1 MSASGR
7 RPPRS
12 TVVSRLPPYVFAD
25 GLAVVTGAAGGM
37 GEQLARLLAD
47 RGSALVLIDRDAER
61 LAAVVDAIRAAHPSL
76 GVTSR
81 VVDLAEPE
89 QVTALAD
96 WILVEHPRPT
106 LLVNNAGVALG
117 GRFDQLTMEE
127 FSWVVQ
133 VNFAA
138 PVALTHALLPAL
150 RTSPGS
156 HIVNVSSLYGLI
168 APAGQTAYAASKFAL
183 RGFSQALA
191 GELERH
197 GVGVT
202 TVHPGG
208 VRTRIA
214 ESARTAAAASP
225 AQAEAGKARMAKLL
239 TYPAD
244 RAAAEI
250 LDGVQHRRTRVLI
263 TRTAGVIDLL
273 ARLFPVGHQ
282 RLLTRL
288 SLGARRR

>member
-1 MSASGR
+1 M
-7 RPPRS
+7 
-12 TVVSRLPPYVFAD
+12 TRLAPYVFA
-25 GLAVVTGAAGGM
+25 GGTAVVTGAAGGM

-47 RGSALVLIDRDAER
+47 RGSALVLVDRDADR
-61 LAAVVDAIRAAHPSL
+61 LAAVVAAIRAAHPALDVS
-76 GVTSR
+76 SR

-96 WILVEHPRPT
+96 WILAEHPRPT
-106 LLVNNAGVALG
+106 LLVNNAGVALA
-117 GRFDQLTMEE
+117 GRFDQLTMTE
-127 FSWVVQ
+127 FDWVLQ

-150 RTSPGS
+150 LASPGS
-156 HIVNVSSLYGLI
+156 HIVNLSSLYGLV

-183 RGFSQALA
+183 RGFSQALG
-191 GELERH
+191 GELERC

-208 VRTRIA
+208 IRTRIA
-214 ESARTAAAASP
+214 ETARIAAAASP

-250 LDGVQHRRTRVLI
+250 LDGVQHRRPRVLI
-263 TRTAGVIDLL
+263 TRTATALDLL
-273 ARLFPVGHQ
+273 SRLLPVGHQ

>member
-1 MSASGR
+1 M
-7 RPPRS
+7 
-12 TVVSRLPPYVFAD
+12 TRLAPYVFA
-25 GLAVVTGAAGGM
+25 GGTAVVTGAAGGM

-47 RGSALVLIDRDAER
+47 RGSHLVLVDRETER
-61 LAAVVDAIRAAHPSL
+61 LAAVVAAVRAAHPEL
-76 GVTSR
+76 AVDSR
-81 VVDLAEPE
+81 VADLAEPG

-96 WILVEHPRPT
+96 WLLAEHPRPT

-117 GRFDQLTMEE
+117 GRFDQVTMEE
-127 FSWVVQ
+127 FDWVVR

-150 RTSPGS
+150 MASPGS

-183 RGFSQALA
+183 RGFSQALG
-191 GELERH
+191 GELGRR

-208 VRTRIA
+208 IRTRIA
-214 ESARTAAAASP
+214 ETARVAAAVPS
-225 AQAEAGKARMAKLL
+225 AQAEAGLARMAKLL
-239 TYPAD
+239 TYPAE

-250 LDGVQHRRTRVLI
+250 LDGVEHRRARVLI
-263 TRTAGVIDLL
+263 TRTAHALDLL
-273 ARLFPVGHQ
+273 ARLLPVGHQ
-282 RLLTRL
+282 RLLTAL
-288 SLGARRR
+288 ALGARR

>member
-1 MSASGR
+1 M
-7 RPPRS
+7 
-12 TVVSRLPPYVFAD
+12 TRLAPYLFA
-25 GLAVVTGAAGGM
+25 GGTAVVTGAASGI
-37 GEQLARLLAD
+37 GEQLAHQLAG
-47 RGSALVLIDRDAER
+47 RGSALVLVDRQAER
-61 LAAVVDAIRAAHPSL
+61 LAAVVATIRTAHPDL
-76 GVTSR
+76 AVDSR
-81 VVDLAEPE
+81 VTDLSEPE

-96 WILVEHPRPT
+96 WILAEHPHPT

-117 GRFDQLTMEE
+117 GRFEQLSMAE
-127 FSWVVQ
+127 FDWVLQ

-150 RTSPGS
+150 LASPGS

-183 RGFSQALA
+183 RGFSQALG

-208 VRTRIA
+208 IRTQIA
-214 ESARTAAAASP
+214 ETVRTAAAVP
-225 AQAEAGKARMAKLL
+225 AARAEAGKARMAKLL

-250 LDGVQHRRTRVLI
+250 LAGVEQRRARVLI
-263 TRTAGVIDLL
+263 TRTAHLIDVL
-273 ARLFPVGHQ
+273 ARLLPVRHR

-288 SLGARRR
+288 ALGADRR